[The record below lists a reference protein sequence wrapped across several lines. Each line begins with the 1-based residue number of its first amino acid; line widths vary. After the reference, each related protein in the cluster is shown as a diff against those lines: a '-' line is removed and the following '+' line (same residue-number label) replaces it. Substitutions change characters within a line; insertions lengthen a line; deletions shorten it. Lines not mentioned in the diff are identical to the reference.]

1 MAQARKPVVPGWFDQ
16 DAAGFRLLGT
26 RCRAC
31 GAVFFPREDAFCRNP
46 ACGSDEL
53 VEVPLSRRGTV
64 WSYTDARY
72 RPPSPYVSDPEAEW
86 RPYALVAVELAEER
100 MVVLGQAAPGVSAA
114 DLSVGT
120 EVELV
125 PGTVAGDEGDE
136 GDVRTTWHWRPCGP
150 GQGAV
155 TEGAEAVTGPAGVV
169 ADAARIVADAEGV
182 VAAGAVADA
191 EEAASAGPRAETAS
205 LYPPTP
211 RRGVGGG
218 EKTKGAG
225 GRRVGGRPGS
235 PETTSPGHRGMAQDL
250 AVSGDLAVAG
260 DLATPGD
267 IAVLGAGMHPWGKW
281 GRSFVEYGTKAAR
294 EALADAGLDWQA
306 VQSVVG
312 ADTVRGGYPGY
323 VAGATFARAL
333 GWQGARVTSVYAACA
348 SGAQAVNTA
357 RAQILSGMAE
367 VALVVGADAAPKGF
381 FAPAGGERPD
391 DPDWLRFRVLGA
403 TNPAYFGLYARRRM
417 ARYGETTEDFAR
429 VKVKNSAAGAANP
442 YARYRKQ
449 VTVQEVVAS
458 AVVADPL
465 RLLDICATSDGAAA
479 LVLTSMDFARRQG
492 VTDPVRIRAVSTAT
506 PRYPRTV
513 LDLPDIAT
521 DSAAAVPEPETGFRA
536 SIAHSAYEEAGIG
549 PEDLSLAE
557 VYDLSTALELEWY
570 EDLGLCGAGEG
581 AKLLR
586 DGATAL
592 GGQLPVNASGGLAS
606 FGEAVPAQ
614 AIAQV
619 CELTW
624 QLRGQAGARQVPG
637 ARVGMTAN
645 QGLFGHGS
653 AVVVVR

>member
-1 MAQARKPVVPGWFDQ
+1 MAQTRKPVVPGWFDQ
-16 DAAGFRLLGT
+16 DAAGFWLLGT

-46 ACGSDEL
+46 ACGGDEL
-53 VEVPLSRRGTV
+53 ADVQLSRRGTV

-100 MVVLGQAAPGVSAA
+100 MVVLGQAAPGVRAA
-114 DLSVGT
+114 DLCVGM

-125 PGTVAGDEGDE
+125 PGTVDGGEGD
-136 GDVRTTWHWRPCGP
+136 GGGVRTTWHWRPCGR
-150 GQGAV
+150 GQ
-155 TEGAEAVTGPAGVV
+155 EE
-169 ADAARIVADAEGV
+169 R
-182 VAAGAVADA
+182 AVASGPRGGT
-191 EEAASAGPRAETAS
+191 AAPDPLVSRAETAS
-205 LYPPTP
+205 LHPPTP

-225 GRRVGGRPGS
+225 GRRVGGSTEELGGGAEQARASAEQAKGS
-235 PETTSPGHRGMAQDL
+235 TAQVDNSTKQAGYSAKQTAAHPE
-250 AVSGDLAVAG
+250 GDV
-260 DLATPGD
+260 
-267 IAVLGAGMHPWGKW
+267 AVLGAGMHPWGKW

-294 EALADAGLDWQA
+294 AALADAGLDWCA
-306 VQSVVG
+306 VQSIVG

-348 SGAQAVNTA
+348 SGAQAIGTA
-357 RAQILSGMAE
+357 RAQILSGMAD

-381 FAPAGGERPD
+381 FAPAGGDRPD

-417 ARYGETTEDFAR
+417 ALYGDTTDDFAR
-429 VKVKNSAAGAANP
+429 VKVKNSVAGAANP

-449 VTVQEVVAS
+449 VTAREVAAS
-458 AVVADPL
+458 AVVCDPL

-479 LVLTSMDFARRQG
+479 LVLTSMDFARRHG

-536 SIAHSAYEEAGIG
+536 SIAQTAYEEAGIG

-592 GGQLPVNASGGLAS
+592 GGRLPVNASGGLAS

-624 QLRGQAGARQVPG
+624 QLRGRAGARQVAG
-637 ARVGMTAN
+637 ARVGLTAN

-653 AVVVVR
+653 AVVAVR